1 MIKTYDEIKSEDGIG
16 FGDTLRQV
24 QDFKNQYDEHGLA
37 NVIHR

>member
-1 MIKTYDEIKSEDGIG
+1 M

-37 NVIHR
+37 NAIHWQSLYYPTW

>member
-1 MIKTYDEIKSEDGIG
+1 M

-24 QDFKNQYDEHGLA
+24 QDFKNLYDEHGLA